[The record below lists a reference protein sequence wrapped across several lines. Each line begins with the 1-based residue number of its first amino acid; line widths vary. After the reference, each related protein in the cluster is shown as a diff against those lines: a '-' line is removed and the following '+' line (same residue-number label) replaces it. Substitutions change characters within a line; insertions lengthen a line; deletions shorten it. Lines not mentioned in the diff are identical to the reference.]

1 MSVKSTRPVWVDIN
15 LENVRHN
22 FNQIKQKSGESGEDV
37 LISPVVKADAY
48 GHGVVPVTKAL
59 EEAGADRFAVAL
71 PEEGKELR
79 KAGIDL
85 PIHVLGEV
93 LQEQIPLFV
102 EYNLIPTI
110 CKLETVEVLNVMAKK
125 KNKKQKVHIK
135 IDTGM
140 GRIGIYPEDAVDFI
154 LQVQELSQIKIEGII
169 THFACADAE
178 DKSYTF
184 KQWDLFRGLI
194 NELEKN
200 GVEIPI
206 KHVANSAVVM
216 DLPSEMYMDM
226 LRPGIMIYGLYPSSE
241 IKNDMDL
248 KPALSLK
255 AKIVYL
261 KDVPPGQ
268 GISYGATYITSKKT
282 KVATIPLGYADG
294 FSRLLSN
301 KGNILVQ
308 GHKVPI
314 IGRVCMDQ
322 IMVDVTGI
330 KNVSIGD
337 EVVLIGT
344 QGEKEITA
352 DDLAHKI
359 GTINYEIVCNISD
372 RIPRVYY

>member
-1 MSVKSTRPVWVDIN
+1 
-15 LENVRHN
+15 
-22 FNQIKQKSGESGEDV
+22 
-37 LISPVVKADAY
+37 
-48 GHGVVPVTKAL
+48 
-59 EEAGADRFAVAL
+59 
-71 PEEGKELR
+71 
-79 KAGIDL
+79 
-85 PIHVLGEV
+85 
-93 LQEQIPLFV
+93 
-102 EYNLIPTI
+102 
-110 CKLETVEVLNVMAKK
+110 
-125 KNKKQKVHIK
+125 
-135 IDTGM
+135 
-140 GRIGIYPEDAVDFI
+140 
-154 LQVQELSQIKIEGII
+154 
-169 THFACADAE
+169 
-178 DKSYTF
+178 
-184 KQWDLFRGLI
+184 
-194 NELEKN
+194 
-200 GVEIPI
+200 
-206 KHVANSAVVM
+206 
-216 DLPSEMYMDM
+216 
-226 LRPGIMIYGLYPSSE
+226 YGLYPSSE

-344 QGEKEITA
+344 QSEKEITA

-372 RIPRVYY
+372 RIPRVYN